1 MAVLSASLTGVAA
14 GGAAGVSSQTCL
26 LSAGNKQRNCPLV
39 SLPDSGLLFM
49 ERSQD
54 ARREGRSC

>member
-1 MAVLSASLTGVAA
+1 MAVLSAWLTGVAA

-39 SLPDSGLLFM
+39 SLRDSGFLLM
-49 ERSQD
+49 KRSED
-54 ARREGRSC
+54 VYRKG